1 MDAKPARS
9 ALAATALLLTTVAL
23 SACTGPEADPG
34 PAPSST
40 AAAPTTSTTAEPDAQ
55 GDDAVGDDAQAEGVQ
70 ADLDALPIGRDEIA
84 AWAEEAVAPAGAEG
98 RVLAQHGWLGE
109 GTTTST
115 TMSAADRPEGRYV
128 VQVACLGEGTITVR
142 TTEPA
147 DAASPGEPDASCSG
161 GTVRVD
167 AEAGPEGPTV
177 LLGLEGAPT
186 AYAVAVD
193 PAPEA

>member
-1 MDAKPARS
+1 MDAKAVRS
-9 ALAATALLLTTVAL
+9 ALTATALLLTTVAL
-23 SACTGPEADPG
+23 TACTSPEPDAS
-34 PAPSST
+34 PAPSTT
-40 AAAPTTSTTAEPDAQ
+40 AAAPTASTTPEPDVQ
-55 GDDAVGDDAQAEGVQ
+55 SDEVQ
-70 ADLDALPIGRDEIA
+70 ADLYALPIGQDEIA
-84 AWAEEAVAPAGAEG
+84 TWAAAALAPPGPEG
-98 RVLAQHGWLGE
+98 RVIAQSGWLGPS
-109 GTTTST
+109 TTTNT
-115 TMSAADRPEGRYV
+115 TVTAADRPAGRYV

>member
-1 MDAKPARS
+1 MDAKPARC

-23 SACTGPEADPG
+23 SACTSPEADPG
-34 PAPSST
+34 PVPSST
-40 AAAPTTSTTAEPDAQ
+40 AAAPTASTTAEPDAQ
-55 GDDAVGDDAQAEGVQ
+55 GDGAQGEGGQ

-84 AWAEEAVAPAGAEG
+84 TWAEEAVAPAGAEG

>member
-40 AAAPTTSTTAEPDAQ
+40 AAAPTASTTAEPDAQ
-55 GDDAVGDDAQAEGVQ
+55 GDDAQAEGVQ

-84 AWAEEAVAPAGAEG
+84 TWAEEAVAPAGAEG

>member
-9 ALAATALLLTTVAL
+9 ALAATALLLTTLAL
-23 SACTGPEADPG
+23 SACTSPEAEPG

-40 AAAPTTSTTAEPDAQ
+40 AAAPTASTTAEPY
-55 GDDAVGDDAQAEGVQ
+55 AQAEGVQ

-84 AWAEEAVAPAGAEG
+84 TWAEEAVAPAGAEG